1 MTEQYPFFRESD
13 ERTLAVIGEKA
24 VISDLSGTYKKPYA
38 VLTQKRL
45 YCKNEMGNF
54 ITGYDKILHAGHQ
67 KNAPQWLLWAAFG
80 LDVLSVIY
88 YFIRFL
94 NSIRYMRSNSD
105 IFALF
110 LYLLLIPC
118 SGVILFLIFREK
130 LPKAAPIILCLC
142 SYIVVLPFVVI
153 LVVIYFIL
161 GGKGKWFEI
170 CCTTSTFTF
179 STKLYPAAEFRNFAA
194 QVKVLTEKTN
204 GK

>member
-45 YCKNEMGNF
+45 YCKNELGNF

-67 KNAPQWLLWAAFG
+67 KNAHQWLLWAAFG
-80 LDVLSVIY
+80 LDVLVVISG
-88 YFIRFL
+88 FILFL
-94 NSIRYMRSNSD
+94 YSIRHMRSNSD
-105 IFALF
+105 FFTPF
-110 LYLLLIPC
+110 LYFLLIPC

-130 LPKAAPIILCLC
+130 LPKAAPIILCIC
-142 SYIVVLPFVVI
+142 PSGMLPFVVI